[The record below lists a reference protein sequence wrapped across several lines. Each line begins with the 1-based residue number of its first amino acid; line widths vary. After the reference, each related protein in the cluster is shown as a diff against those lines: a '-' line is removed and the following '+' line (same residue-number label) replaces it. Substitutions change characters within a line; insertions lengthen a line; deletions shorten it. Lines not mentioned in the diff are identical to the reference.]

1 MLFFFIFFLKE
12 SSKYRPFGAS
22 DEGDLFICSVIALLF
37 FSLRGRRC
45 QQDYFG
51 PSGPWTAERAGGGQ
65 KQPQRGEGSTAGQ
78 SLRGETLERQPKW
91 PVKVRDSAHGK
102 KKKKKKRIVY

>member
-1 MLFFFIFFLKE
+1 MQRDCVALFQSE
-12 SSKYRPFGAS
+12 
-22 DEGDLFICSVIALLF
+22 
-37 FSLRGRRC
+37 GRRC

-102 KKKKKKRIVY
+102 KKKEKKGSFIHINQVEAALGFI